1 LSRILIAYSSVDGH
15 TRKICDR
22 IAERVAA
29 AGHAVQIDEIVDN
42 NTLDVTAFDCIVI
55 GASIRYG
62 KHRPNVFDFIEHRRA
77 VLEAKPTAF
86 FTVNVVARKPGK
98 DTPEGNSY
106 LQKFLE
112 QSRWKP
118 TLLGV
123 FAGKIDYAR
132 YGPVDRAM
140 IRFIMWMTKGP
151 TNPKTCVEFTD
162 WAAVDRFA
170 EAVSRLVTR
179 APLDRLRDR
188 L

>member
-1 LSRILIAYSSVDGH
+1 MARILFAYSSVDGH

-22 IAERVAA
+22 IAERLSA
-29 AGHAVQIDEIVDN
+29 AGHAVMIEEIVDGS
-42 NTLDVTAFDCIVI
+42 TLDAAAFDCVVI

-62 KHRPNVFDFIEHRRA
+62 KHRPHVFEFIETRRA
-77 VLEAKPTAF
+77 ALDTKPTAF

-106 LQKFLE
+106 MRKFLE
-112 QSRWKP
+112 QSKWKP

-151 TNPKTCVEFTD
+151 TDPKTCIEFTD
-162 WAAVDRFA
+162 WGAVDRFA
-170 EAVSRLVTR
+170 DDVSGLAS
-179 APLDRLRDR
+179 APHATP
-188 L
+188 